1 MDFIGEKC
9 AACHEVFTADDD
21 IVVCPD
27 CGSPHHRDC
36 YMKEKKCANADK
48 HLSGYRWAR
57 NKSTGS
63 ESTGVKQQDI
73 TVRVCPVCKL
83 PNLPES
89 ERCVRCGARL
99 EDASAENGMHQEN
112 ERPDMEYGPNAYT
125 GIDNTLSFL
134 GFDPNEDMGG
144 STLSEVLHF
153 VRINTIY
160 YIPLFKRMKD
170 FGKRVSLNF
179 VCLLW
184 PELYFASRKMWF
196 WALLAGI
203 VKVILGV
210 PSTALNLMDRFGD
223 NEDLSFIIDTISQ
236 NKDFLF
242 QLQDAC
248 YMIDW
253 VVNIIFCLLGNWL
266 YYRYVLKTL
275 DKLHERGIS
284 VKSDPALIT
293 SAGGLKYTNILIM
306 LAFELLLSPILVYFM
321 VSILK

>member
-48 HLSGYRWAR
+48 HLSGYKWAR
-57 NKSTGS
+57 NKSTDS
-63 ESTGVKQQDI
+63 EGTGVKQQDI

-144 STLSEVLHF
+144 IAFCQDKHYLLYTAVQEDERLWKKS
-153 VRINTIY
+153 
-160 YIPLFKRMKD
+160 LFKLRM
-170 FGKRVSLNF
+170 S
-179 VCLLW
+179 
-184 PELYFASRKMWF
+184 A
-196 WALLAGI
+196 LAGI
-203 VKVILGV
+203 
-210 PSTALNLMDRFGD
+210 
-223 NEDLSFIIDTISQ
+223 
-236 NKDFLF
+236 
-242 QLQDAC
+242 
-248 YMIDW
+248 
-253 VVNIIFCLLGNWL
+253 IFCQQKNVVLGIARRHCKGHTRSSF
-266 YYRYVLKTL
+266 Y
-275 DKLHERGIS
+275 S
-284 VKSDPALIT
+284 S
-293 SAGGLKYTNILIM
+293 
-306 LAFELLLSPILVYFM
+306 
-321 VSILK
+321 